1 MFVSSSY
8 LTTTSLQL
16 TVFLLKLSFYD
27 YLETNSCDSLPCDT
41 SRSPGFGGQ
50 WGLCLHFHRT
60 IYIWTLLKLYMRVWL
75 PISINFLLTEILN
88 LGILTLPKVLE
99 HLQLVVW
106 LLSWFYSLWLHGL
119 RHARLPCPSLFPRVC
134 SNSWSHT
141 IITFSVAPFS
151 TCLHFS
157 PASGFFQNSW
167 LFI

>member
-60 IYIWTLLKLYMRVWL
+60 ICIWTLLKLYMRVWL
-75 PISINFLLTEILN
+75 PISINFLFTEILN

-106 LLSWFYSLWLHGL
+106 LLSWFRLFVTPWTEACQASLSFTVSKSLLKLMIPSNHHIFCCPFLHS
-119 RHARLPCPSLFPRVC
+119 PSFFSSIRVFPK
-134 SNSWSHT
+134 
-141 IITFSVAPFS
+141 
-151 TCLHFS
+151 
-157 PASGFFQNSW
+157 
-167 LFI
+167 

>member
-106 LLSWFYSLWLHGL
+106 LLSWFRLFVTPWTEACQASLSFTVSKSLLKLMIPYNHHIFCCPFLH
-119 RHARLPCPSLFPRVC
+119 LPSFFSSIRVFPK
-134 SNSWSHT
+134 
-141 IITFSVAPFS
+141 
-151 TCLHFS
+151 
-157 PASGFFQNSW
+157 
-167 LFI
+167 